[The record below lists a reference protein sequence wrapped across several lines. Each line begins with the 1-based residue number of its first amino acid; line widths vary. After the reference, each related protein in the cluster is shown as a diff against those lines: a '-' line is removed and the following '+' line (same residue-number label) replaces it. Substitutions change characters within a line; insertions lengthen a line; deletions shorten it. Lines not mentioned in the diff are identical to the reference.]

1 MADPTT
7 PTNPP
12 ATPPAPDPRDQAIR
26 TAVADLERL
35 ASEAVGR
42 GDQAMVERLRA
53 VALPLANAR
62 PKA

>member
-12 ATPPAPDPRDQAIR
+12 ATPPAPAPDPRDRAIR

-42 GDQAMVERLRA
+42 SEERL
-53 VALPLANAR
+53 
-62 PKA
+62 